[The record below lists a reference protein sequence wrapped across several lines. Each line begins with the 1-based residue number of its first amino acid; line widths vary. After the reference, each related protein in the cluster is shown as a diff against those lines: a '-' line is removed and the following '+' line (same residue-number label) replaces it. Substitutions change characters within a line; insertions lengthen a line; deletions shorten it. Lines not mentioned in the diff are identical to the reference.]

1 VILETRYAETV
12 DGYRI
17 AYQTLGEGPMDVMTV
32 GTYFSN
38 LEHDWTN
45 PTFASESRMLAELG
59 RLIHFDARGT
69 GLSAPLKDERLPS
82 LEERIDDL
90 RAVLDAAESEGAV
103 LVAGADG
110 GPLCCLHAA
119 TFPER
124 TRGLILCNTAPR
136 MAWAPDYP
144 WGQTPEEF
152 EVDLEATK
160 TRWGT
165 RELAAEIVRD
175 TTPARVND
183 EALVEWWAESMRL
196 SATPSAAASLLRM
209 HYDMDVRDVLSAIH
223 VPTLV
228 LAGDPTA
235 EESEAMARRIP
246 GATFT
251 HVRTPARYVVA
262 DPDPFHA
269 EIRRFVSRIRDEESD
284 LDRVLATVL
293 FTDIVGST
301 KVAAELGDREWNDLI
316 ERHHHFVRG
325 CIARWRGRE
334 MDTAGDGFFA
344 AFDGPARAIR
354 CARSIVEGVRSLG
367 LEVRAG
373 LHTGE
378 CDIADGK
385 VAGITVMIGSRV
397 VAQAGPSEVLVSQ
410 TVKDLVAGSGLQF
423 ESRGEHELNGIPDR
437 WRLYAVISA

>member
-1 VILETRYAETV
+1 MGREASRRLRRSPRGLAGPGNRARRTGTLRAVLVGMLGGAPGDAGAIQSRIRRHLRLLVRTSTEAETALVILETRYAETV

-69 GLSAPLKDERLPS
+69 GLSTALRDERLPS

-228 LAGDPTA
+228 LAGDPIA

-262 DPDPFHA
+262 DPAPFHA
-269 EIRRFVSRIRDEESD
+269 EIRRFVFASETRSPTSIAFWRRSCSPTSSAPPRSRPN
-284 LDRVLATVL
+284 LATENGM
-293 FTDIVGST
+293 TSSSATTTSSG
-301 KVAAELGDREWNDLI
+301 VA
-316 ERHHHFVRG
+316 
-325 CIARWRGRE
+325 
-334 MDTAGDGFFA
+334 
-344 AFDGPARAIR
+344 
-354 CARSIVEGVRSLG
+354 
-367 LEVRAG
+367 
-373 LHTGE
+373 
-378 CDIADGK
+378 
-385 VAGITVMIGSRV
+385 
-397 VAQAGPSEVLVSQ
+397 
-410 TVKDLVAGSGLQF
+410 
-423 ESRGEHELNGIPDR
+423 
-437 WRLYAVISA
+437 